1 MNKKYNFYNVLFI
14 FILGTLLHFTYNWS
28 NNNFIVGLF
37 SSTNESIFSHTK
49 LLILP
54 TFIFYILF
62 YKKNKFILN
71 KNKFFSSMI
80 IQLISS
86 ILSMILIYYTARFGF
101 NIENLW
107 FDIFLFFLSIVIGL
121 TLSIHYYK
129 YSKKSI
135 NYKIW
140 SLIIIGLMI
149 IFTINPLNFPFFILK
164 KARLP

>member
-1 MNKKYNFYNVLFI
+1 MNDTLPFLLART
-14 FILGTLLHFTYNWS
+14 ILWKCVEIEIENKTRCCTLLLLD
-28 NNNFIVGLF
+28 VRL
-37 SSTNESIFSHTK
+37 FSHTK

-62 YKKNKFILN
+62 YKKNKVILN

-101 NIENLW
+101 NIESLW

-140 SLIIIGLMI
+140 SFIIIGLMI
-149 IFTINPLNFPFFILK
+149 IFTINPLNFPFFIFK
-164 KARLP
+164 KS

>member
-1 MNKKYNFYNVLFI
+1 
-14 FILGTLLHFTYNWS
+14 
-28 NNNFIVGLF
+28 
-37 SSTNESIFSHTK
+37 
-49 LLILP
+49 
-54 TFIFYILF
+54 
-62 YKKNKFILN
+62 
-71 KNKFFSSMI
+71 MI

-101 NIENLW
+101 NIESLW

-149 IFTINPLNFPFFILK
+149 IFTINPLNFPFFIFK